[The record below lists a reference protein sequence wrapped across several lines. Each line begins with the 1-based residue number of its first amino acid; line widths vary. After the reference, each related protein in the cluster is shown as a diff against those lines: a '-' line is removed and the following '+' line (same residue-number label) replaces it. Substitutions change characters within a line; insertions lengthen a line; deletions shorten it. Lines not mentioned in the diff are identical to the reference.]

1 MKKNLM
7 IAALLLALSMILSG
21 CAASYTVSAAE
32 PEKPVPEPSPA
43 PVPVPVQPEES
54 VGEVTVSASGTVTL
68 VPDKAILSFG
78 VTTEDEKAEAAQKK
92 NTESV
97 NKVIETLKARGV
109 EEKSIRTANYN
120 MYPRYDWSQNKE
132 TIIGYTV
139 NTTITVQDQGIDE
152 MGKIISACV
161 EAGINRVESV
171 RFLCSGYDAAYIE
184 ALGKAMD
191 AAKIKGEA
199 LAKAAGRSLAE
210 AVTINEGWQDT
221 SARYG
226 KNAAV
231 PAMADEADAYFEG
244 SAVSLQPGETEITA
258 NVTVTYKMR

>member
-1 MKKNLM
+1 MKKYFM
-7 IAALLLALSMILSG
+7 IAAILLALSVMLSG
-21 CAASYTVSAAE
+21 CAATFTASAAE
-32 PEKPVPEPSPA
+32 PEKTVPEPSPA
-43 PVPVPVQPEES
+43 PVPVPVQPEEFI
-54 VGEVTVSASGTVTL
+54 GEVTVSASGTVTL

-78 VTTEDEKAEAAQKK
+78 VITEDEKAEAAQKK

-171 RFLCSGYDAAYIE
+171 RFLCSGYDEAYLD

-191 AAKIKGEA
+191 TARIKGEA
-199 LAKAAGRSLAE
+199 LAKAAGRTLAE
-210 AVTINEGWQDT
+210 AVTVSEGWQDT
-221 SARYG
+221 SSRYG
-226 KNAAV
+226 KNANV
-231 PAMADEADAYFEG
+231 PSMAAEESYFEEA
-244 SAVSLQPGETEITA
+244 SIALQPGETEITA